1 MKIHLPEERF
11 LRHGMIIMLSC
22 AVVLLGIGIFMFI
35 KGGVSSGYI
44 WPRFT
49 NPKAVS
55 ITWHTPVF
63 AGLLFLLISICFLF
77 GSKRTK
83 RTVKEKQAYVFDEIK
98 YFLQEKGFRKRGYN
112 FFKKNGEIG
121 YCVNIQNDKCN
132 NNDQVRFT
140 LNVGIFTD
148 VFWLEHFDFKHTG
161 VIPTFPKEYD
171 CAIRKRISELLPDH
185 EDKWYS
191 INAETDIDELW
202 NDLEQDLTEYI
213 VPFFSY
219 YNQVSD
225 VEPDKCIYKDG
236 GSHEK

>member
-1 MKIHLPEERF
+1 MKIHLPKERF
-11 LRHGMIIMLSC
+11 LRHGMIIMLAC
-22 AVVLLGIGIFMFI
+22 AVVLLGIGIFMLI

-55 ITWHTPVF
+55 ITWHTPIF
-63 AGLLFLLISICFLF
+63 AGLLFLLVSICFLF
-77 GSKRTK
+77 DSKRTK

-121 YCVNIQNDKCN
+121 YCVNIQNGKCN

-148 VFWLEHFDFKHTG
+148 DFWLEHLDFKHTG
-161 VIPTFPKEYD
+161 VIPNFPKEYD
-171 CAIRKRISELLPDH
+171 CAIRKRVGELLPDH
-185 EDKWYS
+185 EDKWHS
-191 INAETDIDELW
+191 INAKTDVDKLWQCIEVELT
-202 NDLEQDLTEYI
+202 QYVI
-213 VPFFSY
+213 PFFTN
-219 YNQVSD
+219 YNKVSD
-225 VEPDKCIYKDG
+225 VEPNQCIYKEG
-236 GSHEK
+236 GKR